1 MARAD
6 LCASEPRNRRRRR
19 VGVGKRGT
27 GETYNCHAAK
37 ARSLEGKPNELGE
50 RSRSHDCKAKRGKL
64 FLRLGHSPEC
74 KIHVARVCK
83 QIDQS
88 SRGKVGFQYIQFAGV
103 AAPKGPVGA
112 VKEEKGRGG
121 EGRAMVTKEGGGGGG
136 LVRGRGRRR
145 FGR

>member
-1 MARAD
+1 
-6 LCASEPRNRRRRR
+6 
-19 VGVGKRGT
+19 
-27 GETYNCHAAK
+27 
-37 ARSLEGKPNELGE
+37 LEGKPNELGE

-74 KIHVARVCK
+74 KIHVAWVCK

-121 EGRAMVTKEGGGGGG
+121 KAG
-136 LVRGRGRRR
+136 LWSRRR
-145 FGR
+145 EAEGEGS